1 MILSSRAYEILRW
14 VIAIILPAIIVFF
27 DTLAKAWNWNIPVEP
42 ITTSLSALSLFLGT
56 VFGISKL
63 SFDKSQAEA
72 ELNAK
77 KK

>member
-1 MILSSRAYEILRW
+1 MHLSSRTYELLRW
-14 VIAIILPAIIVFF
+14 LVAIILPAIIVFF

-56 VFGISKL
+56 IFGISKL
-63 SFDKSQAEA
+63 SFDKNQAEV

>member
-27 DTLAKAWNWNIPVEP
+27 DTLAKAWNWSIPVDA

-56 VFGISKL
+56 IFGISKL